1 MPNIFQWSLW
11 ACETPFTLYRN
22 LYLDAPSKHLASLR
36 LCTLFGP
43 MWQNVWWKTWHFL
56 SHVLL
61 LIPAHFAP
69 KTVFLNK
76 DKQYYCPLG
85 NANTESS
92 SQFPHIFSSH
102 SPGVKSMFIL
112 LVCLCHMR
120 LFAYILSVNDSYLKQ
135 HPQGCFFTDWL
146 TVYCCGLRLPLSGVL

>member
-1 MPNIFQWSLW
+1 MRLLNIWLVCVSVLSLVQCDKTCDERPDIFQAMFSYW
-11 ACETPFTLYRN
+11 YQ
-22 LYLDAPSKHLASLR
+22 HI
-36 LCTLFGP
+36 
-43 MWQNVWWKTWHFL
+43 
-56 SHVLL
+56 LL
-61 LIPAHFAP
+61 P
-69 KTVFLNK
+69 KQFFLNK

-146 TVYCCGLRLPLSGVL
+146 TVYCCGLRLPLSGCFNLFKLPRAPEEPPAPGSHLRS